1 MLRSCKLFASEASP
15 HPSKRN
21 CLRQLSLRR
30 GAAEETVYE
39 AKGRRS
45 KKREQEELLPA
56 VREHADKLAES
67 LSGKIDWDEP
77 LIEARLG

>member
-1 MLRSCKLFASEASP
+1 MV
-15 HPSKRN
+15 H
-21 CLRQLSLRR
+21 
-30 GAAEETVYE
+30 E

-67 LSGKIDWDEP
+67 LSGKIGRDEP